1 MVIRLTIYIDVVL
14 IENIIMNYIII
25 LATGIIIKE
34 KVKII
39 RILFASFLG
48 AVYSIVCYMNILEIY
63 SSIILKF
70 ILSVVI
76 VYISYNPTNIK
87 KLMKQL
93 LIFYL
98 ISFAFGGAAFAL
110 IYIVKPQEILMRNGL
125 FLGTY
130 PLKTIILATVITFI
144 IIITAFKIV
153 KTRISKKDMYC
164 NILVKI
170 NGHDINVK
178 TMIDTGNLLKDPLTQ
193 KPVLIIEK
201 NSLYNV
207 LPKQILNNLENILGG
222 DLEKIPEEIQ
232 KEYLPKLKFIPFSS
246 LGKQNGMIIG
256 IRSEEIKIL
265 YEDNEI
271 KKKDVVIG
279 IYDKSLT
286 KRGEYEALIGIEM
299 LGE

>member
-34 KVKII
+34 KVNVI
-39 RILFASFLG
+39 RVLFASFLG
-48 AVYSIVCYMNILEIY
+48 AVYSIVCYMNIFEVY

-110 IYIVKPQEILMRNGL
+110 IYIVKPQEILMKNGL

-130 PLKTIILATVITFI
+130 PLKTIILATIITFI

-153 KTRISKKDMYC
+153 KTKISKKDMYC
-164 NILVKI
+164 DILVRV
-170 NGHDINVK
+170 NNYNINVK
-178 TMIDTGNLLKDPLTQ
+178 AMIDTGNLLKDPLTQ

-256 IRSEEIKIL
+256 IKSEEIKIL
-265 YEDNEI
+265 YEENEI
-271 KKKDVVIG
+271 KREDVVIG

-286 KRGEYEALIGIEM
+286 KKGEYEALIGIDM